1 MARSLPVC
9 DRHTAIIWALVLI
22 GLAPALYLHLI
33 HAINYDIAWLA
44 IAAERL
50 LQGGSMLR
58 DAYEPNPPLSIIFM
72 MPPVL
77 LSWITPLPLYICTTL
92 YSTIII
98 FGSTL
103 LCHALLRRLDF
114 LDRHDVNIFCAA
126 YLCAMIVFPSID
138 YGERDHLVLAGVMP
152 FMLWQIAFTF
162 KRPLPPR
169 LTSAILIVGP
179 LFVLLKPHF
188 GLLPTLLLLH
198 RTIIQR
204 RLFSII
210 RDPDFIALAVGVV
223 IYITVTLL
231 FFNDYV
237 TQILPAVLSIYI
249 GMRETGLFE
258 LTAFYAAMVA
268 VFAFLY
274 IFLPVEPR
282 RRYFVLFLFAA
293 ALCCLVPYTVQGKNY
308 WYHLVP
314 ALAVYYTALALM
326 ARTVLAHYIPRAL
339 PLQSVL
345 LAILLVAGAYGFMP
359 LNTNIPTMPPS
370 VPCP

>member
-258 LTAFYAAMVA
+258 LTAFYA
-268 VFAFLY
+268 
-274 IFLPVEPR
+274 
-282 RRYFVLFLFAA
+282 
-293 ALCCLVPYTVQGKNY
+293 
-308 WYHLVP
+308 
-314 ALAVYYTALALM
+314 
-326 ARTVLAHYIPRAL
+326 
-339 PLQSVL
+339 
-345 LAILLVAGAYGFMP
+345 
-359 LNTNIPTMPPS
+359 
-370 VPCP
+370 